1 MSKDDSEFT
10 HSLDEEIKA
19 TKHDQGSNDQ
29 SQEVSLL
36 GKSFSHVGQGLYIP
50 HSLTESSQTYQK
62 DSDDEKE
69 KDSDDETPS
78 DPQSLKTGSFTAD
91 IRDHNTGLTA
101 EQRFK
106 TIVENA
112 NTLEEVCQ
120 GLTFSLPLA
129 QMTNALQ
136 WKKNLVKF
144 YPNPSSAG
152 FKLFSS
158 FSGHSRM
165 RL

>member
-19 TKHDQGSNDQ
+19 TNHDQGSNDQ

-62 DSDDEKE
+62 DSDDE
-69 KDSDDETPS
+69 TPS
-78 DPQSLKTGSFTAD
+78 GPQSSNTGSFTAD

-101 EQRFK
+101 EQKFK

-112 NTLEEVCQ
+112 DTLEEICN
-120 GLTFSLPLA
+120 GLSFSLPLA
-129 QMTNALQ
+129 QMTNGLQ

-144 YPNPSSAG
+144 YPMLKG
-152 FKLFSS
+152 WEIQD
-158 FSGHSRM
+158 
-165 RL
+165 